1 MKLIRT
7 TTLAFAVLALPLSA
21 CGKSEEERA
30 RDEAVE
36 ALTEAL
42 GSRERAEEVVRAGEQ
57 LAAGEDGSA
66 QAFQQ
71 TFAALAGQVGV
82 NAAANSA
89 GYEAQPSDMRAGAG
103 ASEGQ
108 TRLRAGFSPDPHVL
122 TVHAGGRLEIASQD
136 GLQACRGF
144 TEREPNHTLNYTG
157 DGDEQLVIDFTSSGD
172 ASLTVRAPNGQW
184 YCNDDYGSS
193 LNPRL
198 VFAIPPSGRYDI
210 WVGNLSAVEIL
221 EGQLSFS
228 SQGGDSLDAA
238 ANRTQQMAQNFL
250 AQAIA
255 NQTGAVPPGVEPGT
269 GLELQNVPVDTS
281 AAASG
286 GRHDFRGEARG
297 LSLPVEFGG
306 SLDLSVPSSFRCL
319 GGFDAAPSAE
329 LRYRGNRGDLFISGQ
344 APEDTTIAVRAPDG
358 RWYCNDDAWSLNPGL
373 RFVNTEAGLY
383 QIWLGAYGAQQ
394 NGEAQIHISSTG
406 FGPQN

>member
-7 TTLAFAVLALPLSA
+7 TTLTLAVLALPLSA
-21 CGKSEEERA
+21 CGKSDEERA
-30 RDEAVE
+30 RDEAVD
-36 ALTEAL
+36 ALAQAL
-42 GSRERAEEVVRAGEQ
+42 GSREAAEQIARVGEEVAAEEA
-57 LAAGEDGSA
+57 GSA
-66 QAFQQ
+66 EAFQQ
-71 TFAALAGQVGV
+71 TFDAMMREAGMR
-82 NAAANSA
+82 AAANTQGFDA
-89 GYEAQPSDMRAGAG
+89 HPANMRAGAG
-103 ASEGQ
+103 VREGE
-108 TRLRAGFSPDPHVL
+108 TRLRAGFSPDPHML

-136 GLQACRGF
+136 GLQACRGY
-144 TEREPNHTLNYTG
+144 TEAEPNHALTYMS
-157 DGDEQLVIDFTSSGD
+157 DGQAQLVIDFASSGD

-198 VFAIPPSGRYDI
+198 VFAAPPTGRYDI
-210 WVGNLSAVEIL
+210 WVGNLSAVESL

-228 SQGGDSLDAA
+228 AQGDDSLDAA
-238 ANRTQQMAQNFL
+238 ANRPYEMAQNFL

-255 NQTGAVPPGVEPGT
+255 SQTGALPAGVEPGT
-269 GLELQNVPVDTS
+269 GIQMETVPVDTS

-306 SLDLSVPSSFRCL
+306 ALDLSVPSSFRCL
-319 GGFDAAPSAE
+319 GGFASAPSAE
-329 LRYRGNRGDLFISGQ
+329 LRYRGNGGDLFISGQ
-344 APEDTTIAVRAPDG
+344 ALNDTTLAVRAPDG

-373 RFVNTEAGLY
+373 RFVNSEQGLY
-383 QIWLGAYGAQQ
+383 QIWMGSYGAQQ
-394 NGEAQIHISSTG
+394 TGEAQIHVSSTG